1 MQRIVSHRNDQRQS
15 QLNLRALA
23 MEPRAGSGIFGQ
35 WLRAAIRQRQ
45 RRRMI
50 AALQALDDRTLSDIG
65 LYRGDIPR
73 LVAGFSDSELG
84 MSPPR
89 RAGHSTQSPTDRV
102 SA

>member
-1 MQRIVSHRNDQRQS
+1 MQPILSHRNGQRQS

-23 MEPRAGSGIFGQ
+23 MEPQAGSGVFGQ

-50 AALQALDDRTLSDIG
+50 AALQALDDRTLRDIG

-73 LVAGFSDSELG
+73 LVAGFSDCELG
-84 MSPPR
+84 MRPPR
-89 RAGHSTQSPTDRV
+89 RAGRPTQAPTDRV